1 MDPECARCVRLRALG
16 IEEGRGNDVLLDFTF
31 SWSYPSH
38 PPLPLPSSEQQLV
51 SCDTE
56 RTWDVTCPDRAD
68 MGFYLSDTSCIEYEG
83 DAIERSVDDV
93 DDLDDLDGA
102 GYDEIR
108 GAEKLLATVREL
120 V

>member
-1 MDPECARCVRLRALG
+1 
-16 IEEGRGNDVLLDFTF
+16 
-31 SWSYPSH
+31 
-38 PPLPLPSSEQQLV
+38 
-51 SCDTE
+51 
-56 RTWDVTCPDRAD
+56 